1 MLHFKDAFES
11 ENYKV
16 LRHCIGSFGVNTFT
30 LICKK
35 TKEAAIIDPGGQAE
49 TLVAD
54 IQTEGAKVT
63 HLLFT
68 HTHIDHIYGA
78 EALKKALPEA
88 KIVYHGKDQIVV
100 DNIAS
105 MCRMFGVP
113 VCTMPAQDI
122 DLEKIPE
129 FNVGALQLRSILTP
143 GHTPGS
149 VCFYIAEE
157 KMMFSGDTLFKGNV
171 GRTDFEGGSGFDLRK
186 SLDLLVSII
195 PDDVKIYPGHGKY
208 TQMDAE
214 KANNFYMRVDRWR

>member
-1 MLHFKDAFES
+1 MLHFKDFFES
-11 ENYKV
+11 DNYKV

-35 TKEAAIIDPGGQAE
+35 TKQAAIIDPGGQVE
-49 TLVAD
+49 LLLAD
-54 IQTEGAKVT
+54 IEAEGAEVT

-78 EALKKALPEA
+78 AGLKKALPHA
-88 KIVYHGKDQIVV
+88 RVVYHGKDQIVV
-100 DNIAS
+100 ENIPS
-105 MCRMFGVP
+105 MCRMFQVP
-113 VCTMPAQDI
+113 EAVMPALDE
-122 DLEKIPE
+122 DLDKTPE
-129 FNVGALQLRSILTP
+129 FNVGALQVRSILTP

-157 KMMFSGDTLFKGNV
+157 KLLFSGDTLFKSNV

-186 SLDLLVSII
+186 SLDLLVSVI
-195 PDDVKIYPGHGKY
+195 PDDVQIYPGHGKY
-208 TQMDAE
+208 TTMASE

>member
-1 MLHFKDAFES
+1 MLHFKDAFEADH
-11 ENYKV
+11 YKV

-35 TKEAAIIDPGGQAE
+35 TKEAAVIDPGGQTE
-49 TLVAD
+49 TLLAD
-54 IQTEGAKVT
+54 IQAEGAKIT

-78 EALKKALPEA
+78 ESLKQAVPEA

-105 MCRMFGVP
+105 MCNMFGVP
-113 VCTMPAQDI
+113 VRNMPAQDM
-122 DLEKIPE
+122 DLEKTPE
-129 FNVGALQLRSILTP
+129 FSVGALQVRSLLTP

-157 KMMFSGDTLFKGNV
+157 KMMFSGDTLFKGSV

-186 SLDLLVSII
+186 SLDLLTEVIS
-195 PDDVKIYPGHGKY
+195 DDVKIYPGHGKY
-208 TQMDAE
+208 TNMATE
-214 KANNFYMRVDRWR
+214 KASNFYMRVDRWR